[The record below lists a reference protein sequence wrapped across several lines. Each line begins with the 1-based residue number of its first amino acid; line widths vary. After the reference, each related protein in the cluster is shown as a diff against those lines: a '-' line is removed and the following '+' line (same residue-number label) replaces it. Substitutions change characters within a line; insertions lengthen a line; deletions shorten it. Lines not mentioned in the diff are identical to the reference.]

1 MSHSGYYDQAAMH
14 ADVRDGR
21 HREAIGGLWDEIG
34 DLQIGFLIE
43 RGMQPGHR
51 LLDVGCGSLRLGA
64 RAVEY
69 LDAVRY
75 FGSDLNEILI
85 RAGYEQE
92 LDDAGR
98 AKTPWSHFG
107 VNADFSFDF
116 LTEPVDFA
124 IAQSVFTHLP
134 LNHLRRCLHN
144 LAPHMAKGGRFFVT
158 YFECLDGQ
166 DLFAPL
172 AQPNGG
178 ITTYDYQDP
187 YHYRLGDLA
196 WTVDPAQWAFEPV
209 GEWNHPR
216 GQRMACFRRL

>member
-1 MSHSGYYDQAAMH
+1 MSHSGYYDQEAMR
-14 ADVRDGR
+14 ADVREGR

-34 DLQIGFLIE
+34 DLQIGFLIAQ
-43 RGMQPGHR
+43 GMQPNHR

-69 LDAVRY
+69 LNAERY
-75 FGSDLNEILI
+75 FGSDLNEVLI

-92 LDDAGR
+92 LSEAQR
-98 AKTPWSHFG
+98 AKLPWSHFG
-107 VNADFSFDF
+107 VNADFGFDF
-116 LTEPVDFA
+116 LSQPMDFA

-144 LAPHMAKGGRFFVT
+144 LAPHMAPGGRFFAT

-172 AQPNGG
+172 DQPRGG
-178 ITTYDYQDP
+178 VVTYDYQDP

-196 WTVDPAQWAFEPV
+196 WTVDPTQWAFEPI
-209 GEWNHPR
+209 GDWDHPR
-216 GQRMACFRRL
+216 GQRMASFRRL